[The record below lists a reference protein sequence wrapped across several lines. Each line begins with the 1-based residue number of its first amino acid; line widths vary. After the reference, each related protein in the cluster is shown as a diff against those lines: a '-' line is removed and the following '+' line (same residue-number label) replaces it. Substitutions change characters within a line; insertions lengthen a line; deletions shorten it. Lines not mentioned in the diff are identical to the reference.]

1 MKFKSKKPKRT
12 NISTI
17 TMIKM
22 TISNPTVT
30 ISFDTKNYDKRSR
43 QIESLKKKFRPTIEK
58 NFY

>member
-1 MKFKSKKPKRT
+1 
-12 NISTI
+12 
-17 TMIKM
+17 M